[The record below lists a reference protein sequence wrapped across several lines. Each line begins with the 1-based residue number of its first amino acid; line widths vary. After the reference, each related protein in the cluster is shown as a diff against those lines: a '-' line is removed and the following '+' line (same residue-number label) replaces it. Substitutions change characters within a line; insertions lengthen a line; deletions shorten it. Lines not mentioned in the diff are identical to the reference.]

1 MKTTIMALTI
11 DPRTAH
17 APQAQTVLTK
27 HGCIIKTRI
36 GLHEV
41 LEDSCTER
49 GLILLHINSD
59 SDEVEQ
65 LEKELKEIEGV
76 TVKSLII

>member
-1 MKTTIMALTI
+1 MAVTI

-17 APQAQTVLTK
+17 APQTQTVLTK
-27 HGCIIKTRI
+27 HGCIIKTRL

-41 LEDSCTER
+41 HSNSCSER

-59 SDEVEQ
+59 SNEVQQ
-65 LEKELKEIEGV
+65 LEYELKEIEGID
-76 TVKSLII
+76 VKCMTL